1 MPKADTEHT
10 TARDTTTLPPAAIPP
25 LDRIHRG
32 IWADLWK
39 ERSPENRL
47 ECICSDA
54 SRRLHGLGDILLS
67 LGMSATTSKH
77 ETNKFHFLA
86 ETAFDIAD
94 ALAAAHDAVRLADDA
109 AELVEEEARDREAKA
124 AKRRRK
130 ALKRRASA

>member
-1 MPKADTEHT
+1 MARNTGTTWPDTIT
-10 TARDTTTLPPAAIPP
+10 TSPPAAIPP

-54 SRRLHGLGDILLS
+54 SRRLHGLGDILLTMG
-67 LGMSATTSKH
+67 LCATTPKH

-94 ALAAAHDAVRLADDA
+94 ALAAAHDAAQQAADA
-109 AELVEEEARDREAKA
+109 AELVEVEARAFEAKA